1 MKCNHCGSEWNVS
14 PGLSVSITNCPFC
27 GKSLLPEKKQFNT
40 VEDVLIEIN
49 RLFGVSVLSD
59 ETKLV
64 AYFSDLAPQ
73 LSRQRR
79 ILGYFVECG
88 GPKKIVSAMNASDD
102 EQSVCIKQIVR
113 EMKDEMYIEE
123 AASQMICE
131 SFLYAASGRHTRG
144 ISAANATTVSQ
155 SQDKPIIRSQRY
167 GLDSTVEVQPQKQM
181 KDFDVSLSDESIAS
195 IQDFV
200 VAPIEHS
207 GKKIAQD
214 TKQDIAYREQRRK
227 DLLRAEMTGDGSGN
241 RIDGLVVQHMITQYL
256 ASGMSAFYNKIDKAI
271 RAYAGPASHETPLLM
286 EDSTIFGNAKTG
298 FVLTEKKLYWNGGF
312 LLGKR
317 QCNIEDITSVST
329 YSSDGKLFYI
339 KLKLEQSASK
349 DTSIN
354 ISWTFDEEEAAQ
366 LESFWKDLLLLN
378 GYFENS

>member
-241 RIDGLVVQHMITQYL
+241 RIDVLVVQHMITQYL
-256 ASGMSAFYNKIDKAI
+256 ASGMSAFYNKIDNAI

-286 EDSTIFGNAKTG
+286 EDSTILGSAKTG

-312 LLGKR
+312 LVGKG

-354 ISWTFDEEEAAQ
+354 ISCTFDKEEAAQ